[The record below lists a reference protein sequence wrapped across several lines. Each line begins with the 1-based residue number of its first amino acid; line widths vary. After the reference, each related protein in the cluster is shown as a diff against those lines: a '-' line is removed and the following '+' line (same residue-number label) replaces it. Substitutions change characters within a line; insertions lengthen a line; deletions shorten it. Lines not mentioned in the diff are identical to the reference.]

1 MAKWPNLRRS
11 ARSICQRFQCSM
23 GNLQTKGFFPSSIF
37 TQRIIHSSL
46 IPFVTIMMFCN
57 RSVLMTNIH
66 PCPHQ
71 TILANTQTVRQNYGQ
86 IILVFAFF
94 VLQVKPFVVNE
105 PQQFDRI
112 DELDCGSIVVQ
123 HMCAKNV

>member
-1 MAKWPNLRRS
+1 
-11 ARSICQRFQCSM
+11 
-23 GNLQTKGFFPSSIF
+23 
-37 TQRIIHSSL
+37 
-46 IPFVTIMMFCN
+46 MMFCN

-66 PCPHQ
+66 PCHHQ

-123 HMCAKNV
+123 HMFAKNV